1 LKDIKFIFRF
11 NQPIKIIGQKDK
23 KNILLLIVLMFLPLL
38 FNNCDD
44 AVSDNNEYT
53 AIDSRI
59 NIKLSEELLQDKRDL
74 YLYCHTERIYGC
86 INYGIDYYVYK
97 GANSFKIKFNSVVI
111 SDICLTALGP
121 ASCRI
126 ELGELSEG
134 TYNSNLEVNGKAELA
149 ILTVTNDSYKITH
162 TPGFDFKF
170 DNAEIKRVPDNLI
183 WGSIGYIN
191 DSLANVV
198 NTFLDS
204 LQILGAAP
212 VNLSAGDYGFF
223 KIDSFSNIIP
233 PENHGFPFIKMYL
246 FDCHNHLED
255 VKGLM
260 KRIQHQYVN
269 QIYISCN
276 TWQGDIYYGWIL

>member
-1 LKDIKFIFRF
+1 M
-11 NQPIKIIGQKDK
+11 K
-23 KNILLLIVLMFLPLL
+23 KNILPLIALIFLPLL

-44 AVSDNNEYT
+44 AVSDNKEYT

-59 NIKLSEELLQDKRDL
+59 NIKLAEELSPDKRTL
-74 YLYCHTERIYGC
+74 YLYCGTERIYGC
-86 INYGIDYYVYK
+86 INYGIDYYVIK

-126 ELGELSEG
+126 KLGELIEG
-134 TYNSNLEVNGKAELA
+134 TYNLNLEVNGKAELA
-149 ILTVTNDSYKITH
+149 VLTVTNDSYKITH

-170 DNAEIKRVPDNLI
+170 DNAELKRVPEYLI
-183 WGSIGYIN
+183 WGSAGYIN
-191 DSLANVV
+191 DSLTNVV
-198 NTFLDS
+198 DTFLDS

-223 KIDSFSNIIP
+223 KIDSSGNIIP
-233 PENHGFPFIKMYL
+233 PEYHGYPFIKMYL
-246 FDCHNHLED
+246 FEYQNDLNSIKE
-255 VKGLM
+255 LM
-260 KRIQHQYVN
+260 KRIQQQYVN

-276 TWQGDIYYGWIL
+276 TWQGDVFYGWTL

>member
-1 LKDIKFIFRF
+1 M
-11 NQPIKIIGQKDK
+11 K
-23 KNILLLIVLMFLPLL
+23 KNILPLIALMFLPLL

-44 AVSDNNEYT
+44 AVSDNTNYT
-53 AIDSRI
+53 TIDSRI
-59 NIKLSEELLQDKRDL
+59 NIKLREELSSTKKTLHLDCR
-74 YLYCHTERIYGC
+74 TERIYGC
-86 INYGIDYYVYK
+86 INYGIDYYVIK
-97 GANSFKIKFNSVVI
+97 SANSFKIKFNSVII

-126 ELGELSEG
+126 KLGELSEG
-134 TYNSNLEVNGKAELA
+134 TYNINIEVNGKTELA

-170 DNAEIKRVPDNLI
+170 DNAELKRVPENLI
-183 WGSIGYIN
+183 WGSAGYIN
-191 DSLANVV
+191 YSLTNVV

-212 VNLSAGDYGFF
+212 VNLSSGDYGYF
-223 KIDSFSNIIP
+223 KINLSGEIIP
-233 PENHGFPFIKMYL
+233 PEYHGYPFIKMYL
-246 FDCHNHLED
+246 FDYQNNLED

-260 KRIQHQYVN
+260 KRIQQQYVN

-276 TWQGDIYYGWIL
+276 TWQGDVYYGWVL